1 MSYVAGVGDEVLGV
15 LVAVVASAVIAL
27 LWKTTQVR
35 DHAPIQWMITG
46 DRIFRFTREGPTE
59 VQRTPSEG
67 DAGGGGGGAETE
79 QEEVSEEEEVVEEE
93 SSSTEDPVNIKLR
106 FLDDSELD
114 VTTKLSECLKK
125 FRRRHLDTHLS
136 LSPADKV
143 KLIFNGKI
151 IHRDAQKLSEAGIYD
166 KCTVHCLVQRVQPEE
181 AVPPA
186 QAGAGTQQPQQTR
199 HQPAE
204 LDLATLCFPL
214 LGSILFLCWWFA
226 LFYSQYFTMLS
237 MTSLASLTV
246 LYAAS
251 VANMV
256 FH

>member
-1 MSYVAGVGDEVLGV
+1 
-15 LVAVVASAVIAL
+15 
-27 LWKTTQVR
+27 
-35 DHAPIQWMITG
+35 MITG

-59 VQRTPSEG
+59 VHRTPSEG

-143 KLIFNGKI
+143 DHF
-151 IHRDAQKLSEAGIYD
+151 LSL
-166 KCTVHCLVQRVQPEE
+166 CT
-181 AVPPA
+181 
-186 QAGAGTQQPQQTR
+186 TI
-199 HQPAE
+199 
-204 LDLATLCFPL
+204 DLT
-214 LGSILFLCWWFA
+214 
-226 LFYSQYFTMLS
+226 
-237 MTSLASLTV
+237 
-246 LYAAS
+246 
-251 VANMV
+251 
-256 FH
+256 